1 MSHHR
6 RTLNRYCSGIACA
19 GVVFSALGGL
29 AAAQES
35 KVDAVLKQLEQTHS
49 FEGVSISPDGKW
61 VTWSQAAQDN
71 SRNTEIYKL
80 DWKRS
85 GAQAERVTAGNGKQS
100 YRETGL
106 AWSSDSAQIA
116 FLSNAGSQDQDQVYV
131 MPAAGGHPH
140 RVTDLKGYVTD
151 IRWGPEGNRLAFLY
165 AENGG
170 GGGPL
175 EAVPAQTGAI
185 GSDIHN
191 LRLVIVDVAGGPMRR
206 ISPAELNVY
215 EYDWSPDGKR
225 FAALAAPGPGDN
237 NWWTAKLYVVSI
249 NAGEMKSAYTPPA
262 DRQLAVPRWSPDGKQ
277 IAFIGGLMSDEG
289 FTGGDIFAVS
299 SEGGEEPRDVTEGR
313 KASPSGFVW
322 QGPGKLLFTESV
334 EGGSAIST
342 VDVASRETET
352 LWKGAEGVHYAGN
365 FPNFS
370 VAADGRTSALVRSSW
385 ERPPEVWAGP
395 VGNWQE
401 LTHANA
407 GQRPHWGKA
416 ESVVWESDGFR
427 VQGWLLYPENFDS
440 GKRYP
445 MVVQVHGGPA
455 GVRTASWPTAH
466 FDMSVIAGLGYFVF
480 FPNPRGSYGEGEA
493 FTRANV
499 KDFGHG
505 DLRDVLSGVDA
516 VVKKIP
522 IDGDRIG
529 LTGWSYGGFMTMW
542 AVTQTNRFRAA
553 VAGAGIA
560 DWKSY
565 YGENSIDQW
574 MIPYFGASVY
584 DDPAAYAKSS
594 AIDFIKQVKTPTLV
608 VVGERDGECPAPQ
621 SFEFWHALKTLGVP
635 TQLVVYA
642 GEGHAFHDP
651 KDRLDVLR
659 RTLAWFDQYL
669 GTSAQ
674 GANAAGGH

>member
-1 MSHHR
+1 
-6 RTLNRYCSGIACA
+6 
-19 GVVFSALGGL
+19 
-29 AAAQES
+29 
-35 KVDAVLKQLEQTHS
+35 
-49 FEGVSISPDGKW
+49 
-61 VTWSQAAQDN
+61 
-71 SRNTEIYKL
+71 
-80 DWKRS
+80 
-85 GAQAERVTAGNGKQS
+85 
-100 YRETGL
+100 
-106 AWSSDSAQIA
+106 
-116 FLSNAGSQDQDQVYV
+116 

-151 IRWGPEGNRLAFLY
+151 IRWASQGNRLAFLY

-191 LRLVIVDVAGGPMRR
+191 SRLVVVDVAGGPMRR
-206 ISPAELNVY
+206 VSPAELNVY

-249 NAGEMKSAYTPPA
+249 NAGEMESAYTPPK

-289 FTGGDIFAVS
+289 FTGGDIFVIS
-299 SEGGEEPRDVTEGR
+299 SKGGEPRDITPAR

-322 QGPGKLLFTESV
+322 QHPNKLVFTESV

-342 VDVASRETET
+342 VDVASGETET
-352 LWKGAEGVHYAGN
+352 LWKGGEGIHYAGN

-370 VAADGRTSALVRSSW
+370 LAADGRTSAVVRSSW
-385 ERPPEVWAGP
+385 EEPPEVWAGP
-395 VGNWQE
+395 VGNWQQV
-401 LTHANA
+401 THANA
-407 GQRPHWGKA
+407 SQRPHWGKA
-416 ESVVWESDGFR
+416 ESVLWDNDGFR
-427 VQGWLLYPENFDS
+427 VQGWLVYPEDFDS
-440 GKRYP
+440 AKRYP
-445 MVVQVHGGPA
+445 MVVEIHGGPA
-455 GVRTASWPTAH
+455 GVRTASWPTAR
-466 FDMSVIAGLGYFVF
+466 FDMSVMAGLGYFVF

-505 DLRDVLSGVDA
+505 DLADVLMGVDT
-516 VVKKIP
+516 VVKKVP
-522 IDGDRIG
+522 IDDNRIG

-565 YGENSIDQW
+565 YGENSIDEW

-584 DDPAAYAKSS
+584 DDPEVYSKSS

-621 SFEFWHALKTLGVP
+621 SFEFWHALKTLGIP

-669 GTSAQ
+669 GTSTES
-674 GANAAGGH
+674 ANAAPSN